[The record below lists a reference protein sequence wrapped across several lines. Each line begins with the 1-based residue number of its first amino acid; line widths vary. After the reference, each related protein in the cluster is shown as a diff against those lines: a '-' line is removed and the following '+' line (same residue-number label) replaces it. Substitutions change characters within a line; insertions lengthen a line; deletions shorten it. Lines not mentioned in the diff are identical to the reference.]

1 MNFMPRRSSR
11 PVTLV
16 TRTRAAALA
25 VALCAAGA
33 VTAPAAAQFGG
44 RAAFGEAFKPDIL
57 QRDINLMNSTLQ
69 LEEWQRPIVEALMQD
84 YAASFNTG
92 VEALKDKMK
101 AASVEATKGNAAS
114 GDQILARVMEPMNAW
129 SDEKRRMFDKFM
141 GDLKNQLGPQ
151 QQERWPS
158 FERALRRERMLPEG
172 DLSGESIDLWA
183 VMGRM
188 QLSAAE
194 EESTRAAVTEYE
206 IALDA
211 ALSTRARRM
220 KELEPELTDAMR
232 AMNFDAGAAA
242 QDKVMALRIAVRSA
256 NDAGVESIAAA
267 LGGERGAQFRRM
279 ALEAGYPDVFRVH
292 PVMVMMQQA
301 RALSSL
307 TPEQATAIDALMAEF
322 AVACDAE
329 DAKLYEAVRSEEPK
343 APRKRASQAAERRSG
358 SAPGT
363 PQAGNAADPV
373 VRARV
378 AREEMGKPFR
388 ERLLAI
394 LTPEQRMEMPGA
406 VKIDPET
413 EEKSRRLKA
422 AELAD
427 EEEGAKRD
435 RRKEVRDA
443 RGGGGKPVDPKLDP
457 GAKE

>member
-1 MNFMPRRSSR
+1 
-11 PVTLV
+11 
-16 TRTRAAALA
+16 
-25 VALCAAGA
+25 
-33 VTAPAAAQFGG
+33 
-44 RAAFGEAFKPDIL
+44 
-57 QRDINLMNSTLQ
+57 
-69 LEEWQRPIVEALMQD
+69 
-84 YAASFNTG
+84 
-92 VEALKDKMK
+92 
-101 AASVEATKGNAAS
+101 
-114 GDQILARVMEPMNAW
+114 
-129 SDEKRRMFDKFM
+129 
-141 GDLKNQLGPQ
+141 
-151 QQERWPS
+151 
-158 FERALRRERMLPEG
+158 
-172 DLSGESIDLWA
+172 
-183 VMGRM
+183 
-188 QLSAAE
+188 
-194 EESTRAAVTEYE
+194 
-206 IALDA
+206 
-211 ALSTRARRM
+211 
-220 KELEPELTDAMR
+220 
-232 AMNFDAGAAA
+232 
-242 QDKVMALRIAVRSA
+242 
-256 NDAGVESIAAA
+256 
-267 LGGERGAQFRRM
+267 M
-279 ALEAGYPDVFRVH
+279 ALEAGYPDVFRIH

-322 AVACDAE
+322 ATACDAE
-329 DAKLYEAVRSEEPK
+329 DTKLYEAVRSEEPK
-343 APRKRASQAAERRSG
+343 APRKRALQAAERRSG

-422 AELAD
+422 AELAE